1 MTEERRTVRV
11 DSYFSPTEYKMFQE
25 KMQKA
30 GVSNMSAFIRK
41 MSLDGFI
48 IKLNMKETK
57 EMTRLLRIYGNNLN
71 QIARRVNETNRF
83 YAADLEEIRAGQDK
97 LWVQMNKV
105 LRALA
110 RLE

>member
-1 MTEERRTVRV
+1 MTEERRKVRV
-11 DSYFSPTEYKMFQE
+11 DSYFSPTEYKMLQE
-25 KMQKA
+25 KMRGA

-48 IKLNMKETK
+48 IKLDMKELK

-83 YAADLEEIRAGQDK
+83 YAADLDEIRTGQDK
-97 LWVQMNKV
+97 LWAEMNKA
-105 LRALA
+105 LHALA